1 MQLRTF
7 LASDMR
13 EALANVRAEMGPDA
27 IIVAS
32 QRAKGG
38 GVMVRA
44 AFDNPESDREIA
56 PPPEA
61 PAPAEHIE
69 AGSVTSFESHFR
81 EGLARR
87 LRGEISTATDSGRS
101 FERAALLSILHH
113 NRAPESLSHA
123 LAQAAEQSGLSD
135 MTLALASALDKR
147 MRAAPLEI
155 GGCKALLLAGP
166 PGSGKTA
173 TAAKIAAHAR
183 LGGRAVRLIAA
194 DAAGAGAVARLETF
208 ANHLGVAIAV
218 AESAESLSRLVAES
232 AAENTLTIIDT
243 AGFDPRNAKA
253 RTAFTALARIQHVEA
268 LGTIS
273 ACGDAEEIGDTVRA
287 LLTLGARRLVITC
300 LDLSRRAGALL
311 AAATQGAD
319 LAHVTR
325 SPFVA
330 GGLET
335 LTPLSMSRLLIESE
349 TGRADRGSTQ

>member
-7 LASDMR
+7 LARDMR
-13 EALANVRAEMGPDA
+13 EALANVRAEMGPEA
-27 IIVAS
+27 VIVAS

-44 AFDNPESDREIA
+44 AFDNPGSDREVA
-56 PPPEA
+56 PPPVV
-61 PAPAEHIE
+61 APAEPRE
-69 AGSVTSFESHFR
+69 SSSVASFESHFR

-87 LRGEISTATDSGRS
+87 LRGESSGAADNGRS
-101 FERAALLSILHH
+101 FERTALLAILHH
-113 NRAPESLSHA
+113 HRVPESLAHA
-123 LAQAAEQSGLSD
+123 LAQAAEQSGLGD
-135 MTLALASALDKR
+135 MTLALASAVDKR
-147 MRAAPLEI
+147 VRTAPLEI

-166 PGSGKTA
+166 PGAGKTA

-183 LGGRAVRLIAA
+183 LAGRAVRLIAA

-208 ANHLGVAIAV
+208 ANHLGVAVVV
-218 AESAESLSRLVAES
+218 AESAENLGRLVAES
-232 AAENTLTIIDT
+232 VAENTLTIIDT

-253 RTAFTALARIQHVEA
+253 RTAFAALARLESVEA
-268 LGTIS
+268 LGVIS

-287 LLTLGARRLVITC
+287 LLTLGARRLVVTC

-311 AAATQGAD
+311 SAAAQGAD

-335 LTPLSMSRLLIESE
+335 LTPLSLSRLLIESE
-349 TGRADRGSTQ
+349 IGRADRGSTQ